1 MGNTLATEAG
11 GENVDKNYWHGN
23 TNSTASR
30 SGPSSNKTTTPPPG
44 KGPQLQRKGSSFLE
58 EPITHKLTERGE
70 AIVSLPNNENNSNE
84 EVELQPS
91 PSILLSFTGRE
102 GINSSSINDAF
113 FNSMNGGIGGS
124 NGNKMRYAVSEM
136 QGWRSHME
144 DKHALN
150 PSLVSTSSLPLNS
163 TNGTSSSMSN
173 SSRQQQHEL
182 LKNHHLFAVFDGHG
196 GDFASHYCGT
206 HLVDTLT
213 SQDDWLEYLKLCERT
228 NSTISSLHCNTTN
241 NNRGKVSKKILKQK
255 QQLEMKGLSLLKS
268 ALHSTFLELD
278 TKLMD
283 AQRSIRISQLSQ
295 IESLVYSYNS
305 NHELIS
311 EKDQYDVFI
320 QGTSDYER
328 IMMFDRQLPNSM
340 PPGIPLERSGS
351 TGVVVLITPNH
362 IICANSGDSRGILS
376 KSNSEVVLPLS
387 FDHKPTND
395 GEVTRIENDDGFV
408 RGGRVDGDLAVSRS
422 FGDFG
427 YKNCYERNIMKEEME
442 ERERKGIGRSLSNL
456 SSSSRGKNTKEKK
469 KNYGPKDHRVT
480 VTPDILVYKREPT
493 KDEFI
498 VLACDGI
505 WDRLSNKDCSDLV
518 KSLIHDEGETDVGL
532 ICEEVIDTALEL
544 DSRDNM
550 TCCVV
555 LFPPSVKNTSN
566 VGLSLPSPSS
576 LLSTASGSDV
586 STYSGVLKRR
596 IDRERSWGD
605 DSTPAKRAHE
615 RLEERRRKHRE
626 MLALQ
631 KAKAASSSSS
641 VTTKIQAMRR
651 PSAQAAAATASK
663 KARVVRNNLLKRQAS
678 GDGNEHATP
687 RQ

>member
-11 GENVDKNYWHGN
+11 GENVDKNYWHGSN
-23 TNSTASR
+23 NNSTSSR
-30 SGPSSNKTTTPPPG
+30 GSGSGPSSSTNKAAATPG

-70 AIVSLPNNENNSNE
+70 DLVSLSPNTNSNNNNE

-91 PSILLSFTGRE
+91 PSLLLSFTGRE

-113 FNSMNGGIGGS
+113 FSSMNGSGIGGS
-124 NGNKMRYAVSEM
+124 NDNNKMRYAVSEM

-150 PSLVSTSSLPLNS
+150 PSLVSSSPPTSLNS
-163 TNGTSSSMSN
+163 NS

-213 SQDDWLEYLKLCERT
+213 SQDDWLEYLKLCEGT
-228 NSTISSLHCNTTN
+228 TTTINSLSNRSSSSS
-241 NNRGKVSKKILKQK
+241 KSSKKKKILKQQ
-255 QQLEMKGLSLLKS
+255 QQLEIKGISLLKS

-305 NHELIS
+305 NHELVS

-351 TGVVVLITPNH
+351 TGVVVLLTPYH

-395 GEVTRIENDDGFV
+395 GEITRIENDDGFV

-427 YKNCYERNIMKEEME
+427 YKNCYERNMMKEEME
-442 ERERKGIGRSLSNL
+442 EKERKGIGRSLSNL
-456 SSSSRGKNTKEKK
+456 SSSSSSRKKEKK
-469 KNYGPKDHRVT
+469 ENYGPKDHRVS

-518 KSLIHDEGETDVGL
+518 KSLIHDESETDVGL

-555 LFPPSVKNTSN
+555 LFPPSVKSPSN

-576 LLSTASGSDV
+576 LLSTASGTSDL

-596 IDRERSWGD
+596 IERERSWGD

-631 KAKAASSSSS
+631 KAKAASATSSA
-641 VTTKIQAMRR
+641 TTKIQAMRR

-678 GDGNEHATP
+678 GDQSDP
-687 RQ
+687 KQ

>member
-11 GENVDKNYWHGN
+11 GENVDKNYWHGSN
-23 TNSTASR
+23 NSTASR
-30 SGPSSNKTTTPPPG
+30 SGLSSAKTTAPPLG

-70 AIVSLPNNENNSNE
+70 AIVTLSTSTTNNE

-91 PSILLSFTGRE
+91 PSLLLSFTGRE

-113 FNSMNGGIGGS
+113 FNSMNGGS
-124 NGNKMRYAVSEM
+124 GNDKMRYAVSEM

-150 PSLVSTSSLPLNS
+150 PSLVSSSPTPHN
-163 TNGTSSSMSN
+163 TSSSSM

-213 SQDDWLEYLKLCERT
+213 SQDTWLEYLKLCDRT
-228 NSTISSLHCNTTN
+228 NATINSLHCNTTN
-241 NNRGKVSKKILKQK
+241 NNRSKVSKKILKQQ

-278 TKLMD
+278 TKLMN

-305 NHELIS
+305 NHELVQ

-320 QGTSDYER
+320 QGTLDYER

-376 KSNSEVVLPLS
+376 KSNSDVVLPLS

-427 YKNCYERNIMKEEME
+427 YKNCYERNMMKEEME
-442 ERERKGIGRSLSNL
+442 EKERKSGTIGGGSIGRSLS
-456 SSSSRGKNTKEKK
+456 SSSRKKEKK

-576 LLSTASGSDV
+576 LLSTASGSDI

-596 IDRERSWGD
+596 IERERSWGE

-631 KAKAASSSSS
+631 KAKAASSS
-641 VTTKIQAMRR
+641 VTNKIQAMRR

-678 GDGNEHATP
+678 GDGNEPAAS

>member
-11 GENVDKNYWHGN
+11 GENVDKNYWHGSN
-23 TNSTASR
+23 NHTNSR
-30 SGPSSNKTTTPPPG
+30 SGPASTTKTTTPPPG

-70 AIVSLPNNENNSNE
+70 TIVSLSNSTNTNNE

-113 FNSMNGGIGGS
+113 FNSMNGGSGIGG
-124 NGNKMRYAVSEM
+124 GDKMRYAASEM

-150 PSLVSTSSLPLNS
+150 PSLVSTSSPSATLN
-163 TNGTSSSMSN
+163 NNSMSGSS

-228 NSTISSLHCNTTN
+228 NSTISSLHCNTSSS
-241 NNRGKVSKKILKQK
+241 KSSKKKILKQQ

-427 YKNCYERNIMKEEME
+427 YKNCYERNMMKEEME
-442 ERERKGIGRSLSNL
+442 EKERKGIGRSLSNL
-456 SSSSRGKNTKEKK
+456 SSSSREKNTKEKK

-518 KSLIHDEGETDVGL
+518 KSLIHDESETDVGL

-555 LFPPSVKNTSN
+555 LFPPSVKSPSN

-576 LLSTASGSDV
+576 LLSSASGTSDL

-596 IDRERSWGD
+596 IDRERSWGE

-631 KAKAASSSSS
+631 KAKAASSS

-678 GDGNEHATP
+678 GDDQSGP